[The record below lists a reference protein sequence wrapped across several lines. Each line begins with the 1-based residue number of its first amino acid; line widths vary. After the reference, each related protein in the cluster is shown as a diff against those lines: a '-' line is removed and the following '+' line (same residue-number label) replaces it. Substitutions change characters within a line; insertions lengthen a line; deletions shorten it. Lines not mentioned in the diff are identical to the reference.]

1 MLVADYILKF
11 FYEKK
16 VKDIFLL
23 TGGAASFIVD
33 AFSRQNKVNLL
44 FKPKNIAQINLLS
57 ENTSYENRKSIFQKQ
72 SIVRTLQEIKK
83 RIKYDIFLND
93 TVISGGLFFTQNS
106 SLDNIYQ
113 KLV

>member
-33 AFSRQNKVNLL
+33 AFSRQNPAVN
-44 FKPKNIAQINLLS
+44 PIMSWA
-57 ENTSYENRKSIFQKQ
+57 ENKTHIIIFGK
-72 SIVRTLQEIKK
+72 
-83 RIKYDIFLND
+83 
-93 TVISGGLFFTQNS
+93 
-106 SLDNIYQ
+106 
-113 KLV
+113 